1 MRKNKKNKS
10 YNTNQKS
17 FFFEDYL
24 ETNLKKKVINQRL
37 VSEDRIYILFFFFF
51 SLIVIFFLKITLI
64 SLQENNF
71 VSQKK
76 QDGNLKNLR
85 RDIVDRNQTLLSRN
99 IKSFHAGVRSQLV
112 KNPKKL
118 FVKLKIIIPELDK
131 DKFINDI
138 DKKKFF
144 YIKKR
149 LTKAEKDNL
158 WSLGE
163 KAIIWE
169 PYQTRI
175 YPHSELFSH
184 VLGQI
189 DNDNYG
195 VSGVEK
201 FFDKELKDQSLI
213 ESPLKLTLDSNLQY
227 IIKDELDSSLKIFKA
242 SGAAGLLLDS
252 SNGEILSLVSL
263 PDYNINSRKNI
274 KDSNYMN
281 KITKS
286 VYELGSIFKT
296 FTIALALDKK
306 ILQPNTIIKNIPNEI
321 KCSKHI
327 IKDIKKFPNNLSVE
341 DILVRSSNIGTVMI
355 ARKIGER
362 NLSLFLNKLNILNTA
377 EIELDEVGT
386 PLPLNWE
393 KCKLETVSYG
403 HGITTTLLQVGS
415 AYATLVNGGFLI
427 KPTIIKNIDNK
438 NFDER
443 VISYETSIEIQKILR
458 KVVTEK
464 HGTAHL
470 ADAFGYSVSGKT
482 GTAQYYSNENKNIN
496 TFVSSFNA
504 GSKKYILLV
513 MLDDPK
519 VADKL
524 IYDYR
529 GMKIKGARNE
539 AGWNSAYLA
548 GQIIKKIGPIL
559 AINRDEFNND
569 VVKKFN

>member
-163 KAIIWE
+163 KAIIFE

>member
-1 MRKNKKNKS
+1 M
-10 YNTNQKS
+10 
-17 FFFEDYL
+17 
-24 ETNLKKKVINQRL
+24 
-37 VSEDRIYILFFFFF
+37 IL
-51 SLIVIFFLKITLI
+51 S
-64 SLQENNF
+64 
-71 VSQKK
+71 
-76 QDGNLKNLR
+76 
-85 RDIVDRNQTLLSRN
+85 TLLFEIS
-99 IKSFHAGVRSQLV
+99 
-112 KNPKKL
+112 
-118 FVKLKIIIPELDK
+118 
-131 DKFINDI
+131 
-138 DKKKFF
+138 
-144 YIKKR
+144 
-149 LTKAEKDNL
+149 
-158 WSLGE
+158 
-163 KAIIWE
+163 
-169 PYQTRI
+169 QTRI
-175 YPHSELFSH
+175 YPHSELFSY